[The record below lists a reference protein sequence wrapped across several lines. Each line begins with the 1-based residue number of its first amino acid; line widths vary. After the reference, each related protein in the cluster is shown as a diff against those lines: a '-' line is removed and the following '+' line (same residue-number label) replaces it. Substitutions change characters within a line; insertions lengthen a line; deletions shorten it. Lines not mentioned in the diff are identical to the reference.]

1 MGWRGYIHP
10 PRKTVFFWS
19 QKAACTSLFNF
30 LAGDIPTA
38 RDDKKFF
45 HTHSAP
51 YNACMKALY
60 TQGYRSVILVRH
72 PVTRCISAYFNK
84 FCIYRDQPLRLRTDL
99 EPFAQE
105 LHDLHCETTGA
116 DPEYNTMSFLQFLD
130 AIEAS
135 YAQRELTKHPING
148 HWDSQVPPFLVPQ
161 GLYYDNILRV
171 ERLEYD
177 MSAIAAHLE
186 MPYQPR
192 QMNRTPLAKETAR
205 QSMVDVPACDVTKQ
219 PFGYDN
225 FITDTTLARIQK
237 IYPQDFAALGYPLS
251 PDMDAATLDA
261 LPTALTAQGVPVFP
275 EPPKARPAWRT
286 WLSSL
291 RR

>member
-19 QKAACTSLFNF
+19 QKAACTSLFGF
-30 LAGDIPTA
+30 LGQDIPTA
-38 RDDKKFF
+38 RGDKKFF
-45 HTHSAP
+45 HTHSAS
-51 YNACMKALY
+51 YNICMKALY
-60 TQGYRSVILVRH
+60 TQGYQSVSLVRH

-116 DPEYNTMSFLQFLD
+116 YPEHNTMSFMQFLD
-130 AIEAS
+130 AIETS

-148 HWDSQVPPFLVPQ
+148 HWDSQVPAFLIQQ
-161 GLYYDNILRV
+161 GLYYDDILRV
-171 ERLEYD
+171 ERLEHD
-177 MSAIAAHLE
+177 LSAIAHKLE

-192 QMNRTPLAKETAR
+192 QMNRTSLATETAP
-205 QSMVDVPACDVTKQ
+205 QSMIDVPACDVTKQ

-225 FITDTTLARIQK
+225 FITDTTLARIHK
-237 IYPQDFAALGYPLS
+237 IYAPDFAILGYPLS
-251 PDMDAATLDA
+251 PDMDATTLDA
-261 LPTALTAQGVPVFP
+261 LPKALPAQAAPVFH
-275 EPPKARPAWRT
+275 EPPKARRAWRA

-291 RR
+291 RL